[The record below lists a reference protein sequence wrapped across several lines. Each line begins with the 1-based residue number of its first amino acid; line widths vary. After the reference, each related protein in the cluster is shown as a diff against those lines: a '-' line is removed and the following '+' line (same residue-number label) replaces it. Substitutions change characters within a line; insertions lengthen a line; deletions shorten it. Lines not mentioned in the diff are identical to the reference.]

1 VIHPGLA
8 WLEGSPEGRAWLERL
23 PRLRDECAETWS
35 LELGEPFAYAFASL
49 SIPAMRAEGTDV
61 VLKLQFPDRESEHE
75 AAALRAWDGG
85 GAVRLLE
92 HDRERHALLL
102 ERCLPGTSLAEV
114 EPEAALDV
122 AVGLLPRLWIP
133 TGDGFRSLA
142 DEAAWWAG
150 YLPGRWRT
158 AGEPFEREL
167 LDAALD
173 AIRALSAS
181 QPEQVLVNQD
191 LHADNILRG
200 EREPWLVIDPKPLV
214 GERAFGVVPLV
225 RGSELGH
232 SREAVIY
239 RLDRLSGALG
249 LDRDRVRGW
258 TIAQTL
264 AWGLDE
270 DGAVPD
276 HVEVARW
283 LFEETS
289 PARPNPHRRVR

>member
-1 VIHPGLA
+1 VIHAGLA

-23 PRLRDECAETWS
+23 PRSRDECAETWS
-35 LELGEPFAYAFASL
+35 LELGEPYAYAYASL
-49 SIPAMRAEGTDV
+49 SIPVTRADGTDA
-61 VLKLQFPDRESEHE
+61 VLKLQFPDRDSEHE
-75 AAALRAWDGG
+75 ASALRALDGR

-92 HDRERHALLL
+92 HDPERHALLL
-102 ERCLPGTSLAEV
+102 ERCIPGTSLAEV
-114 EPEAALDV
+114 EPEEALDV
-122 AVGLLPRLWIP
+122 AVGLFPRLWIP
-133 TGDGFRSLA
+133 AGDGFRSLA
-142 DEAAWWAG
+142 DEAEWWAS
-150 YLPGRWRT
+150 YLPDRWRM

-191 LHADNILRG
+191 LHADNILRA

-232 SREAVIY
+232 SREAVLH
-239 RLDRLSGALG
+239 RLDRLSGELD
-249 LDRDRVRGW
+249 LDRERIRGW
-258 TIAQTL
+258 TIAHTI

-270 DGAVPD
+270 DGAVPE

-289 PARPNPHRRVR
+289 PSRLRPLRRVR

>member
-1 VIHPGLA
+1 MIHPGLA

-23 PRLRDECAETWS
+23 PRLRDECAEAWS
-35 LELGEPFAYAFASL
+35 LELGDPFAYAFASL
-49 SIPAMRAEGTDV
+49 SIPATRADGTDV

-75 AAALRAWDGG
+75 ASALRAWDGN

-92 HDRERHALLL
+92 RDPKRHALLL

-122 AVGLLPRLWIP
+122 AVGLFPRLWIP
-133 TGDGFRSLA
+133 AGDGFRSLA
-142 DEAAWWAG
+142 DEAAWWAS
-150 YLPGRWRT
+150 YLPERWRM

-173 AIRALSAS
+173 AIRELSAS
-181 QPEQVLVNQD
+181 QPEQVLVHQD
-191 LHADNILRG
+191 LHADNILRA
-200 EREPWLVIDPKPLV
+200 ERDPWLMIDPKPLV
-214 GERAFGVVPLV
+214 GERAFGVAPLV

-249 LDRDRVRGW
+249 LDRERARGW

-270 DGAVPD
+270 DGAAPEN
-276 HVEVARW
+276 VEVARW
-283 LFEETS
+283 LFEGTS
-289 PARPNPHRRVR
+289 PTRPRPFRRVR